1 MGKSATTGTLALIV
15 LATLYLSDYSV
26 ELSLTRFRATLLLL
40 ATLFALLTTPA
51 RAQWTTPTEALA
63 LRQAASN
70 HTAYTLPPDKLKI
83 AQSLFRA
90 RTTLHF
96 AGEGWGILQLLL
108 LLALGI
114 PARMRNVAENV
125 TSSRWGQCFLFVLLF
140 LLTITLLNSPLR
152 LYGHHVALTYGLSV
166 QGWGSW
172 VWDQAK
178 SLLLTWIVGSLL
190 VMMLF
195 WVIRRSPKHW
205 WFWFWIPTM
214 AAVLFG
220 VFLSPI
226 LVDPMF
232 NKFEPLQ
239 QSNPALVAQL
249 ERVVA
254 RSGVS
259 LPPDRMFFMRAS
271 RKVTSLNAYVT
282 GFGPSKRLVLWD
294 TTIAAATP
302 DELAGV
308 FGHELGHYA
317 LHHILWGL
325 LITAAMLP
333 LAFFLGQKMTQWLLL
348 HYGSR
353 WHIRSQNDWAC
364 LAVLVLVL
372 NVLSFF
378 SEPIE
383 NGISRS
389 IEHAAD
395 VYGQEAI
402 HGIVADPQTTIQQ
415 GFQKLGETSYED
427 PASHPF
433 VDFWTSS
440 HPPIAERAAFAVAYN
455 PWTEGQHPKYF
466 QP

>member
-1 MGKSATTGTLALIV
+1 MERSLIRLRGV
-15 LATLYLSDYSV
+15 LLVLVA
-26 ELSLTRFRATLLLL
+26 F
-40 ATLFALLTTPA
+40 FAVAMMPA
-51 RAQWTTPTEALA
+51 RAQRTTPTEALA
-63 LRQAASN
+63 LRQAAQN
-70 HTAYTLPPDKLKI
+70 KAVYTLPPEKLKT
-83 AQSLFRA
+83 AKTLFRA
-90 RTTLHF
+90 RTALHF
-96 AGEGWGILQLLL
+96 LGEGWGVLQLVVLL
-108 LLALGI
+108 GLGV

-125 TSSRWGQCFLFVLLF
+125 TKSRWGQCFVFVFLF
-140 LLTITLLNSPLR
+140 LGTITLLNVPLR
-152 LYGHHVALTYGLSV
+152 IYGHRLGLAYGLSV

-178 SLLLTWIVGSLL
+178 GFLLTWIVAGLL
-190 VMMLF
+190 VMLLF
-195 WVIRRSPKHW
+195 WVIRRSPRHW

-226 LVDPMF
+226 LVDPLF
-232 NKFEPLQ
+232 NRFEPLEQ
-239 QSNPALVAQL
+239 HDPVLVAQL

-271 RKVTSLNAYVT
+271 QKVTSLNAYVT

-294 TTIAAATP
+294 TTIAASTP

-317 LHHILWGL
+317 LNHIVLGL
-325 LITAAMLP
+325 VFTGVLL
-333 LAFFLGQKMTQWLLL
+333 LVAFFLGQRMTQDLLRR
-348 HYGSR
+348 YGNR
-353 WHIRSQNDWAC
+353 WSIRSQNDWAC

-383 NGISRS
+383 NAFSRS

-402 HGIVADPQTTIQQ
+402 HGIVADPQATTRE
-415 GFQKLGETSYED
+415 GFQRLGEASLDD
-427 PASHPF
+427 PTPHPF
-433 VDFWTSS
+433 IDFWTSS
-440 HPPIAERAAFAVAYN
+440 HPSTASRAAFAAAYN
-455 PWTEGQHPKYF
+455 PWAPEGHPKYF
-466 QP
+466 